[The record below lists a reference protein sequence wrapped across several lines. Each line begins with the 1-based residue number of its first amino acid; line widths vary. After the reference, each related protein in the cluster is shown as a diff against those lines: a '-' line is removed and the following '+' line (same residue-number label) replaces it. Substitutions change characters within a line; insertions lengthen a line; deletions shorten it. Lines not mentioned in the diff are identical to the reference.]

1 MQMRRPAS
9 VLRRKKKSTTSSAP
23 PEPEKI
29 AEPEYRVRPT
39 SSSSK
44 MTSFKMDDIVKLNVG
59 GQRFDT
65 RLRTLLADRSNELYA
80 HFVVL
85 LEGDLTEGKM
95 PPRDGDGNVLLDRD
109 PDHFRTLLNNLRF
122 YVQLQAKQKVANG
135 TNGVIEAE
143 EDIRSTKSVGFIGRL
158 LKN

>member
-1 MQMRRPAS
+1 MRRPAS
-9 VLRRKKKSTTSSAP
+9 VLRRKKKSTTVPAEP
-23 PEPEKI
+23 AVRQEPEPEF
-29 AEPEYRVRPT
+29 RMVRPAT
-39 SSSSK
+39 STK
-44 MTSFKMDDIVKLNVG
+44 MATFKMDDIVKLNVG

-65 RLRTLLADRSNELYA
+65 RLRTLLADRSNELFT

-85 LEGDLTEGKM
+85 LEGDLTEAKM
-95 PPRDGDGNVLLDRD
+95 PSRDGEGNFFLDRD
-109 PDHFRTLLNNLRF
+109 PEHFRTLLNNLRF

-135 TNGVIEAE
+135 TNGAVEAE